1 VLVRGRVA
9 RAVAVPGF
17 LVLVALMGGCGG
29 SAPVPLPDGAGS
41 SLPAGPTATGTG
53 PDSQVLA
60 AYLAYWDAVIH
71 AHRAATAADPVLAR
85 HAAGRELT
93 KVRNAVDRNRV
104 QQLSIRGTVKHQPK
118 VAAVSGAAAV
128 VDDCYDVTAWKPV
141 SLRNG
146 QPIKVIEQ
154 GGTGRYRGRFELR
167 RGAGGWVV
175 VSSSISG
182 AC

>member
-1 VLVRGRVA
+1 
-9 RAVAVPGF
+9 VAVPGF
-17 LVLVALMGGCGG
+17 LVLVALLGGCGG
-29 SAPVPLPDGAGS
+29 SAAAPLPEGAGPS
-41 SLPAGPTATGTG
+41 APVSPTAGDTG
-53 PDSQVLA
+53 PDGQVLA

-71 AHRAATAADPVLAR
+71 AHRVATAADPGLAQ
-85 HAAGRELT
+85 HAAGAELT
-93 KVRNAVDRNRV
+93 KVRSAVDRNRV

-118 VAAVSGAAAV
+118 VAAVSGATAV
-128 VDDCYDVTAWKPV
+128 VNDCYDVSAWKPV

-146 QPIKVIEQ
+146 QPVKVIDQ